1 MDKIKQKII
10 LAALLHDIGKFWQR
24 ADEYLDH
31 PNSAIPEKKA
41 DWSWLV
47 PYTNEGRP
55 SHQHAI
61 WTYYFFRTY
70 RQKFDDLGLWSEEE
84 DSLLN
89 LAGKHHR
96 PQSPVQAI
104 ITMADRWS
112 SAIDRRQPTDEEKGD
127 AETVKSIIDWGNYA
141 YRSIPLHSVFN
152 AVSLQNSGSAN
163 DKPLFAYGLNPLV
176 PEKEIIQPYLLD
188 AGKVNEIKKQTLR
201 QEYAEL
207 WRKFNHEFKKL
218 PTGSFNGFLN
228 SLLALLKKYTWC
240 IPSSTID
247 KPDVSLFEHL
257 KTTAGL
263 ASSLYDYIHH
273 FYPEFLEGRNGELSI
288 PPGKDPVLLC
298 CCDLSGIQR
307 FIYDIAS
314 SKAFKSLKGRSFY
327 LQHLINGVV
336 DYALTKNR
344 QTKANLIYS
353 SGGKA
358 YFVLPNTPRAK
369 DIFDVIRASFEQQL
383 WEEHRGVLY
392 LAFSQVSFR
401 YNTVK
406 EGNKFK
412 LVIESNDTGLRE
424 PITELGHLWR
434 EVSDRASQF
443 KRKKF
448 GQVFI
453 EKFDALFGND
463 YNPVRTGIEENWTTE
478 SKICAVTGETIPP
491 GKETDIGRDDSIW
504 VFEHVARQV
513 ELGQH
518 LKKTSRI
525 FQVNLGTEPPPRIRS
540 ASVVIPFL
548 DSGLHSYLFGHERD
562 LGRDLNAL
570 PEGTLSLFNS
580 SDFLP
585 DGAEK
590 SKSGFDFQFYG
601 GNEQPIWVENDSER
615 ARTLEE
621 LCLLGDQ
628 NAAFSKLGVLRMDVD
643 NLGKVFIRGLPEEN
657 KSFAAYATLSG
668 QLDLFFSGYINT
680 IRRADA
686 FKDHVMIVYSGG
698 DDLFAVGRWDK
709 VLEFGAAV
717 QRDFLEFTGNHPD
730 IGISAG
736 LAIVDRKF
744 PIYKAAEMAGEA
756 EKQAKGF
763 SDPKFGAKNAV
774 TFFGQT
780 VSWRT
785 EFGEAARLKN
795 QLSAFCRSRGM
806 SKSLLQQIQRYY
818 ALHRHNRVLK
828 AKGEEPDLSYKW
840 HQAYYLKR
848 FSEREK
854 DQEVKEFVMGLS
866 RKLLHHP
873 EFGSDRYL
881 ELAALA
887 ARWAEYE
894 LKDFVNDKNHYNG
907 G

>member
-1 MDKIKQKII
+1 MEKIKQKII

-31 PNSAIPEKKA
+31 PNSAIPEKRA

-47 PYTNEGRP
+47 PYTPGGRP

-61 WTYYFFRTY
+61 WTCHFIRVH
-70 RQKFDDLGLWSEEE
+70 RKKFDDLGLWSEEE
-84 DSLLN
+84 NSLLN
-89 LAGKHHR
+89 LAGKHHQ
-96 PQSPVQAI
+96 PQSPFQAVI
-104 ITMADRWS
+104 AMADRWS
-112 SAIDRRQPTDEEKGD
+112 SAIDRRQPIDEENPGTEAGKF
-127 AETVKSIIDWGNYA
+127 KMDWGNYA
-141 YRSIPLHSVFN
+141 YRSIPLHSIFN
-152 AVSLQNSGSAN
+152 SVDLQGADPSGH
-163 DKPLFAYGLNPLV
+163 KPLFAHRLEPLDLT
-176 PEKEIIQPYLLD
+176 KEVIRPYALD
-188 AGKVNEIKKQTLR
+188 AGTVDEIKKRTLR
-201 QEYAEL
+201 EDYASL
-207 WRKFNHEFKKL
+207 WRRFNLEFGKL
-218 PTGSFNGFLN
+218 PTGSFNGFLH

-263 ASSLYDYIHH
+263 ASSIYDFISHSH
-273 FYPEFLEGRNGELSI
+273 PELLDAGNGELHL
-288 PPGKDPVLLC
+288 PQGEDPVLLC

-327 LQHLINGVV
+327 LQRLIAGMV
-336 DYALTKNR
+336 DYALAENG
-344 QTKANLIYS
+344 QTNANLIYS

-358 YFVLPNTPRAK
+358 YFVLPNTPRVR
-369 DIFDVIRASFEQQL
+369 DIFDVIRESFEQQL

-401 YNTVK
+401 YDGIK
-406 EGNKFK
+406 AGDKYK
-412 LVIESNDTGLRE
+412 LAIGSNDAGLRE

-448 GQVFI
+448 GRVFI
-453 EKFDALFGND
+453 EKFDDLFGND
-463 YNPVRTGIEENWTTE
+463 LAAVRTGIEEDWTAE
-478 SKICAVTGETIPP
+478 SKICAVTGETIPA
-491 GKETDIGRDDSIW
+491 GKEQNIGREKEEIW
-504 VFEHVARQV
+504 VFDRVAGQA
-513 ELGQH
+513 ELGKH
-518 LKKTSRI
+518 LKKTALI
-525 FQVNLGTEPPPRIRS
+525 FQANPGTAPPPNIKP
-540 ASVVIPFL
+540 AAVSVPFL
-548 DSGLHSYLFGHERD
+548 DSGPHAYLFGNERD
-562 LGRDLNAL
+562 PGRELNAL
-570 PEGTLSLFNS
+570 PEGVLYRFNDT
-580 SDFLP
+580 DFLP
-585 DGAEK
+585 DGVQK
-590 SKSGFDFQFYG
+590 SKAGFDFLFYG
-601 GNEQPIWVENDSER
+601 GNEQPLLTENGEER

-621 LCLLGDQ
+621 LCLVGEEQ
-628 NAAFSKLGVLRMDVD
+628 GSYSKLGILRMDVD
-643 NLGKVFIRGLPEEN
+643 NLGQIFIRGLPEDN

-668 QLDLFFSGYINT
+668 HLDLFFSGYVNT
-680 IRRADA
+680 IRGSDA
-686 FKDHVMIVYSGG
+686 FKDRVMIVYSGG

-717 QRDFLEFTGNHPD
+717 HRDFLEFTGHHPD

-756 EKQAKGF
+756 EKQSKAF
-763 SDPKFGAKNAV
+763 SGLRLGAKNAV

-780 VSWRT
+780 VSWQT
-785 EFGEAARLKN
+785 EFKETERLKN
-795 QLSAFCRSRGM
+795 LLSEFCGNRGM

-828 AKGEEPDLSYKW
+828 AKGNEPDLSFKW

-854 DQEVKEFVMGLS
+854 DNEIKEFVVDLS

-873 EFGSDRYL
+873 DFGPDRYL

-894 LKDFVNDKNHYNG
+894 LKDFVNDKKII
-907 G
+907 